1 MVNAHVVFVSG
12 IIFKEVS
19 KVAFSLISNATLK
32 PPNSKLRSKAKMQ
45 AIALFR
51 RPLRRS
57 AGFQQELRNFYSFL
71 SFTLFLIEAE
81 SWN

>member
-1 MVNAHVVFVSG
+1 MNAHVVFFLG

-19 KVAFSLISNATLK
+19 KVSFSLISNSTFK
-32 PPNSKLRSKAKMQ
+32 PPNSKFRSKAKMH

-51 RPLRRS
+51 RPLRKS
-57 AGFQQELRNFYSFL
+57 AGFQELRDFCSFL

-81 SWN
+81 G